1 MPFAPTIERLRAALA
16 PGGVLAVLGLC
27 RPTWADLAVAAVGF
41 VPDNAHKLAGQ
52 LRRVPPEPV
61 PPIMDPDLTLAEI
74 RAQARTLLPGA
85 VIRRHL
91 YWRYSLVYRLSA

>member
-1 MPFAPTIERLRAALA
+1 M
-16 PGGVLAVLGLC
+16 
-27 RPTWADLAVAAVGF
+27 
-41 VPDNAHKLAGQ
+41 
-52 LRRVPPEPV
+52 

-74 RAQARTLLPGA
+74 RARAGMLLPGA